1 MQDIKIFK
9 LGALV
14 LLTTGTLLG
23 DYRVEKSKFLPSMLE
38 NVSQSVLAQNSPSK
52 DASQIFEEVNP
63 AVVTIKTGSAIGS
76 GFIYSE
82 DGLIFTNAHVV
93 EDAPKVVTVVFAD
106 GSQASADVVGF
117 AKGGLDLAALQV
129 YQSKKL
135 PTVTLAQP
143 NSVRVGEPVFAIGT
157 PLDSQFQNSFTQ
169 GNVTKI
175 DRDKFDHIQ
184 HDAAIFGGN
193 SGGPLLN
200 DRGEVIGVNSEGIV
214 QTGKLN
220 TGMNFAIPVDKLIS
234 FITAVKQDNISPVST
249 RPTGK
254 SETNFREI
262 TLNGQTISDSLS
274 EENRASYYIFEGRA
288 GQQVTIDMV
297 SEEINSALVLVKAQ
311 ISPKGEIEP
320 EYKVDENDDFNPGS
334 LNARIETT
342 LKEDGFYVII
352 AQSPYNG
359 EYGTYNLQALSNDT
373 SSEF

>member
-14 LLTTGTLLG
+14 LLTTGALLG
-23 DYRVEKSKFLPSMLE
+23 DYRVEKSTFLPSMLE

-175 DRDKFDHIQ
+175 DRDKFDHI
-184 HDAAIFGGN
+184 
-193 SGGPLLN
+193 
-200 DRGEVIGVNSEGIV
+200 
-214 QTGKLN
+214 
-220 TGMNFAIPVDKLIS
+220 
-234 FITAVKQDNISPVST
+234 
-249 RPTGK
+249 
-254 SETNFREI
+254 
-262 TLNGQTISDSLS
+262 
-274 EENRASYYIFEGRA
+274 
-288 GQQVTIDMV
+288 
-297 SEEINSALVLVKAQ
+297 
-311 ISPKGEIEP
+311 EP
-320 EYKVDENDDFNPGS
+320 
-334 LNARIETT
+334 I
-342 LKEDGFYVII
+342 
-352 AQSPYNG
+352 
-359 EYGTYNLQALSNDT
+359 
-373 SSEF
+373 